1 MRLSTFQR
9 LASQKRADGVY
20 TWERCRQGNTP
31 GIVSAEMRS
40 GMDAV
45 RKNFDPEAA
54 LWDKDPG
61 RVKVAADI
69 ARAVIAEAR
78 LTSDTDVL
86 DFGCGTGLIS
96 LALQPF
102 VRSVTGMDSSRGM
115 LDVLRNKIAVNHI
128 GNVKGVLLDPETAGV
143 LTGHYHLVVCS
154 MTLHHIQAVEPL
166 LGQFYQV
173 LNPAGLVCIADL
185 DADGGRFHSSSDGVF
200 HSGFSREAMQRK
212 LLTAGF
218 RDIHVMQASQIE
230 KPVGDNR
237 IEVFTVFLMT
247 GRKSFP

>member
-1 MRLSTFQR
+1 MRKGT
-9 LASQKRADGVY
+9 D
-20 TWERCRQGNTP
+20 T
-31 GIVSAEMRS
+31 
-40 GMDAV
+40 V
-45 RKNFDPEAA
+45 RKDFDAEAA
-54 LWDKDPG
+54 AWDEDPG

-69 ARAVIAEAR
+69 ARAVITRAH
-78 LTSDTDVL
+78 LTSDMDVL

-115 LDVLRNKIAVNHI
+115 LDVFQNKIAASHI
-128 GNVKGVLLDPETAGV
+128 GNVKGVLLNAEMAGV

-173 LNPAGLVCIADL
+173 LNPAGLLCVADL
-185 DADGGRFHSSSDGVF
+185 DSDGGRFHSSSEGVF
-200 HSGFSREAMQRK
+200 HTGFSREDMQRM

-218 RDIHVMQASQIE
+218 RDLHVMQASQIE
-230 KPVGDNR
+230 KPVGGNR
-237 IEVFTVFLMT
+237 KEVFTVFLMT
-247 GRKSFP
+247 GRKASAQELNIGSGSI

>member
-1 MRLSTFQR
+1 ML
-9 LASQKRADGVY
+9 G
-20 TWERCRQGNTP
+20 
-31 GIVSAEMRS
+31 
-40 GMDAV
+40 GMDTV
-45 RKNFDPEAA
+45 RKDFDAEAA
-54 LWDKDPG
+54 VWDEDPG

-69 ARAVIAEAR
+69 AQAVIAQAH
-78 LTSDTDVL
+78 LTSDMDVL

-115 LDVLRNKIAVNHI
+115 LDVFQNKIAATHI
-128 GNVKGVLLDPETAGV
+128 GNVKGVLLDPERAGV
-143 LTGHYHLVVCS
+143 LKGHYHLVVCS

-166 LGQFYQV
+166 LRQFYQV

-185 DADGGRFHSSSDGVF
+185 DSDGGRFHSSSEGVF
-200 HSGFSREAMQRK
+200 HAGFSRGDMQRR

-218 RDIHVMQASQIE
+218 HDIHVMQASQIE

-237 IEVFTVFLMT
+237 TEVFTVFLMT